1 MRTTAFPSLL
11 LYAILAIT
19 DCVLAVPMNHPSLPI
34 HGASPYGNPQ
44 AAGHPPSSSHDD
56 SLYNE
61 LISIQFLSADDKPT
75 GILGPVLNKPVE
87 GSTPGI
93 FLHFERVH
101 AEKTA
106 KGVFLKAFPKN
117 CLLEAEKIIIEHGEE
132 VCDGTHTIYGVGQA
146 ANEHL
151 DLGGVYNYLSV
162 ICFPHGHK
170 ANMAQVEH
178 LIAAGAPSGVSAF
191 VWVPAL
197 NGLETGV
204 AVSSSHTSN
213 PTVLLSLPK
222 LYGA

>member
-19 DCVLAVPMNHPSLPI
+19 TFDCGLAVPVR
-34 HGASPYGNPQ
+34 GGSPPRYAE
-44 AAGHPPSSSHDD
+44 AAGDPPPTYNPPSFHDA

-61 LISIQFLSADDKPT
+61 PISIQFTTANDVKTRKLEKNNNM
-75 GILGPVLNKPVE
+75 PVK
-87 GSTPGI
+87 SRTPGI
-93 FLHFERVH
+93 FLHFGRVH
-101 AEKTA
+101 AENTA
-106 KGVFLKAFPKN
+106 KG
-117 CLLEAEKIIIEHGEE
+117 HGEE
-132 VCDGTHTIYGVGQA
+132 VCDGTHTIHGVGQA
-146 ANEHL
+146 ANEHF